1 MILSDSLPSDT
12 TVENQ
17 VAALWR
23 HCVRWSAMRY
33 VSPSRKHWQMALP
46 FLVASVQGS
55 ARNPTDQARVDLI
68 AGLLL
73 GAIDTHRMR
82 RRHIMNVD
90 MQTERLI
97 FQRLGARANRKQSV
111 VSAAGY
117 RAFDSDQYLGIEL
130 DVGEHDSFDPT
141 ALIQSLPKE
150 VVRDPNDWDRD
161 TRSVPLPAEAR
172 LVLSYSDFGCLLSD
186 NPRAQNPTTPGTADF
201 GLEVFFA
208 HGCRMLI
215 DAELQVHRGTFD
227 PRLKGYQCA
236 IRHEKTGADDGMV
249 KLQSDLQS
257 MALWP
262 GQLLGFRQISFMGG
276 QLYIGEAT
284 AIRRANDKTY
294 VDYRLIGLGRLVLL
308 KPMAPSTIRLPYWG
322 ILVDT
327 RSGPLKH
334 TPEDFAIV
342 IPKGAAKGLAA
353 VEIPDRGECFS
364 CQCVMERDDA
374 EYDIVACSPLPLS
387 GAISNREPDS
397 AILAPPREYHN

>member
-1 MILSDSLPSDT
+1 MNSMKALLEGEKKLRSLARRIRGAKWEGWIELVTKINLVTLPCLDRIWLDFLDGPESTVRFDHITSLCRGYCELAIESLYTQSVRAKEDHLVLILSDSLPSDT

-227 PRLKGYQCA
+227 PRLKGYQM
-236 IRHEKTGADDGMV
+236 RHPARED
-249 KLQSDLQS
+249 
-257 MALWP
+257 
-262 GQLLGFRQISFMGG
+262 
-276 QLYIGEAT
+276 
-284 AIRRANDKTY
+284 
-294 VDYRLIGLGRLVLL
+294 
-308 KPMAPSTIRLPYWG
+308 
-322 ILVDT
+322 
-327 RSGPLKH
+327 RS
-334 TPEDFAIV
+334 
-342 IPKGAAKGLAA
+342 
-353 VEIPDRGECFS
+353 
-364 CQCVMERDDA
+364 
-374 EYDIVACSPLPLS
+374 
-387 GAISNREPDS
+387 
-397 AILAPPREYHN
+397 